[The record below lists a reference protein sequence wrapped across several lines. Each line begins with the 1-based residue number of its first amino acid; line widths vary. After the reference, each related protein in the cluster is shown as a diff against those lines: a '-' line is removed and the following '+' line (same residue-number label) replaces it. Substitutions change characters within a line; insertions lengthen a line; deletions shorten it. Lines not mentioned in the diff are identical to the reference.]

1 MYGDGSRADLTA
13 DGKPLPVVTPLNQP
27 FWACALGGVF
37 ALQTCKACGHKHV
50 PESPVCPQCLS
61 PDQEWR
67 PASGEGVLE
76 SWVDF
81 HRAYWDGFA
90 AELPY
95 RVCLVRLKEGPLFVS
110 NLVGAPAETKYG
122 AAVRV
127 VFKRVSDQIALP
139 LFALVADGPGASTLT
154 GERHAF

>member
-1 MYGDGSRADLTA
+1 MYGDGSRPHLTA
-13 DGKPLPVVTPLNQP
+13 EGKPLPEVTPLNQK
-27 FWACALGGVF
+27 FRSYAREGVF
-37 ALQTCKACGHKHV
+37 SLQTCAACGHQHV

-61 PDQEWR
+61 LERDWR

-90 AELPY
+90 SELPY

-110 NLVGAPAETKYG
+110 NLVGAQDVLRRG
-122 AAVRV
+122 ASVRV
-127 VFKRVSDQIALP
+127 VFRKVSEDIMLP
-139 LFALVADGPGASTLT
+139 NFSLA
-154 GERHAF
+154 

>member
-1 MYGDGSRADLTA
+1 MYGDGSRGHLTS
-13 DGKPLPVVTPLNQP
+13 DGKPLPTITPLNEK
-27 FWACALGGVF
+27 FWALARKGVF
-37 ALQTCKACGHKHV
+37 SLQTCSACGQQHV

-61 PDQEWR
+61 ADQDWL

-81 HRAYWDGFA
+81 HRAYWDGFK

-110 NLVGAPAETKYG
+110 NLIDDRRQLSIGLP
-122 AAVRV
+122 VRV
-127 VFKRVSDQIALP
+127 VFTKVTEDIALP
-139 LFALVADGPGASTLT
+139 HFTLV
-154 GERHAF
+154 